1 MIHLVTDCS
10 RSPRFEAK
18 TPEDLAG
25 ELVKAQE
32 AEREQIKAL
41 SEQFR
46 RSFASIGSLSKAFQ
60 PEIARWVT
68 DHQRTMAA
76 ISKSFTTPRL
86 SAMAAISTPSAH
98 EQMRS
103 LGLTASVRKEM
114 FPTLQA
120 TRAVGLAAT
129 PSLGLLSQRVR
140 LPDTI
145 ASELSKSVNRSL
157 SVYTTQTIPP
167 SLATLARGQPATISE
182 VVRAAGEAALL
193 VEQDGDR
200 EQARELRAV
209 SAEVVAVAEAPT
221 VEKFEEMI
229 SNLSEH
235 MTERF
240 DDLKHQ
246 IETNE
251 ERRQSKRR
259 DDLTLNV
266 FLWFLAI
273 YLALFIFILDQL
285 PRN

>member
-1 MIHLVTDCS
+1 M
-10 RSPRFEAK
+10 
-18 TPEDLAG
+18 
-25 ELVKAQE
+25 
-32 AEREQIKAL
+32 
-41 SEQFR
+41 
-46 RSFASIGSLSKAFQ
+46 
-60 PEIARWVT
+60 
-68 DHQRTMAA
+68 
-76 ISKSFTTPRL
+76 
-86 SAMAAISTPSAH
+86 
-98 EQMRS
+98 
-103 LGLTASVRKEM
+103 
-114 FPTLQA
+114 
-120 TRAVGLAAT
+120 
-129 PSLGLLSQRVR
+129 
-140 LPDTI
+140 
-145 ASELSKSVNRSL
+145 
-157 SVYTTQTIPP
+157 
-167 SLATLARGQPATISE
+167 ARGQPATISE